1 MAKIMSIL
9 EKYNLVEK
17 GNKDKSEH
25 TILNE
30 EINIKISK
38 ENNNEL
44 SKNLKDE
51 NNILKIKT
59 SDYNEKIEAP
69 ESILKENHSISTSDI
84 EYENKMALN
93 EIYSL
98 YNLKDSNINTVY
110 MLQNLINAL
119 PQDLPKDVV
128 KQSVINIINA
138 SNIDLNELISD
149 GEQRQSVLVKVMD
162 GYNSEINNRIEE
174 YKEEITKLSKL
185 ISNCQEQIKNKEN
198 MLEEQIH
205 IIKYEAQKID
215 GIIDFFRK

>member
-17 GNKDKSEH
+17 GNKEKSEH
-25 TILNE
+25 TNLNE
-30 EINIKISK
+30 ESNKRIDE
-38 ENNNEL
+38 ENNKDL
-44 SKNLKDE
+44 SEDLNDK
-51 NNILKIKT
+51 NNIFRIKT
-59 SDYNEKIEAP
+59 NDYNEKIKTH
-69 ESILKENHSISTSDI
+69 ESVIKDKVSSTSTDI
-84 EYENKMALN
+84 EYENKMDLN

-98 YNLKDSNINTVY
+98 YKLKDNNINTVF

-119 PQDLPKDVV
+119 PQDLPKDVI

-149 GEQRQSVLVKVMD
+149 GEQRQAVLVKVMD
-162 GYNSEINNRIEE
+162 SYNNQINNRIAE
-174 YKEEITKLSKL
+174 YKEEIAKLSKL
-185 ISNCQEQIKNKEN
+185 INNCQEQIKTKEN
-198 MLEEQIH
+198 MLEEQVH

>member
-9 EKYNLVEK
+9 EKYNLLEK
-17 GNKDKSEH
+17 GSKEKSEH

-30 EINIKISK
+30 DINTKVAEENDNEIN
-38 ENNNEL
+38 EEL
-44 SKNLKDE
+44 NDV
-51 NNILKIKT
+51 NNILKIKAYE
-59 SDYNEKIEAP
+59 SVIKEKPSLI
-69 ESILKENHSISTSDI
+69 TSDI
-84 EYENKMALN
+84 EYENTMALN

-98 YNLKDSNINTVY
+98 YKLKDSNINTVF

-119 PQDLPKDVV
+119 PQDLPKDVI

-149 GEQRQSVLVKVMD
+149 GEQRQAVLVKVMD
-162 GYNSEINNRIEE
+162 GYNSQVNKRIDE
-174 YKEEITKLSKL
+174 YKEEIAKLSKL
-185 ISNCQEQIKNKEN
+185 ISNCQDQIKSKEN
-198 MLEEQIH
+198 MLEEQTH